1 MRHFLTILM
10 ITICAA
16 GAFAQEQ
23 RMIYADVAMTEA
35 DTVSID
41 LSSTC
46 AEYRK
51 AVLTDELGRPHR
63 FATLQAA
70 VNHLARYGWRVVTR
84 NDRAVTME
92 YPYSVGIVYGEQ
104 GLNDLE
110 KLLNDHYRTV
120 TQ

>member
-1 MRHFLTILM
+1 MTMLLAAV
-10 ITICAA
+10 CAA
-16 GAFAQEQ
+16 GAFAQGQ
-23 RMIYADVAMTEA
+23 RMIYADVVMTEA

-51 AVLTDELGRPHR
+51 VVLCDEQDRPRR

-84 NDRAVTME
+84 SDRAVTME